1 MPKDSKQIS
10 LIQAFIPIAA
20 LVLILFYNV
29 FFVYGDDALSGSNQF
44 VLLIGSAIAASIG
57 FINKVPFE
65 KMILEISENLKSST
79 NALLILL
86 MVGALSGTWLVSGV
100 IPTMVFYGL
109 KILDPSFFLLAS
121 LLICAIISLATGS
134 SWGTSA
140 TVGIALIGIGES
152 LGISSGMT
160 AGAVLSGAYFGDK
173 MSPMSDTTNLAPA
186 MAGSDLF
193 SHIRYMTI
201 TTIPTFVLTLIIFTI
216 IGFNLNV
223 DGNPNLTDKLDAIE
237 NAFNVTPLLMFVPGV
252 VIFLIYRKTPALV
265 ALFIGVIVAGVAS
278 IFFQPNIIVEISNSN
293 ILNFNSAYKGVM
305 QSITVDTSI
314 ETASSELNDLLSS
327 GGMKGMLGT
336 VWLIICAMVFG
347 GVMESIGALT
357 IISKSI
363 LKLAKSTFGLFTST
377 VASCLALN
385 ITASDQYLAIVIPGK
400 MFKKAYENKGLA
412 PENLSRTLED
422 SGTVTSVLIPWNTC
436 GAYQSSVL
444 GVSVADYFIYAF
456 FNWISPF
463 MTLFIAALG
472 YKIKLNSHQKDLLRN
487 NK

>member
-1 MPKDSKQIS
+1 
-10 LIQAFIPIAA
+10 
-20 LVLILFYNV
+20 
-29 FFVYGDDALSGSNQF
+29 
-44 VLLIGSAIAASIG
+44 
-57 FINKVPFE
+57 
-65 KMILEISENLKSST
+65 MILEISENLKSST

-201 TTIPTFVLTLIIFTI
+201 TTIPTFILTLIIFTI

-237 NAFNVTPLLMFVPGV
+237 NVFNVTPLLMFVPGV
-252 VIFLIYRKTPALV
+252 VIFLIYRKMPALV

-278 IFFQPNIIVEISNSN
+278 IFFQPNIILEISNSN

-472 YKIKLNSHQKDLLRN
+472 YKIKLNPHQKDLLRN

>member
-1 MPKDSKQIS
+1 
-10 LIQAFIPIAA
+10 
-20 LVLILFYNV
+20 
-29 FFVYGDDALSGSNQF
+29 
-44 VLLIGSAIAASIG
+44 
-57 FINKVPFE
+57 
-65 KMILEISENLKSST
+65 
-79 NALLILL
+79 
-86 MVGALSGTWLVSGV
+86 
-100 IPTMVFYGL
+100 
-109 KILDPSFFLLAS
+109 
-121 LLICAIISLATGS
+121 
-134 SWGTSA
+134 
-140 TVGIALIGIGES
+140 
-152 LGISSGMT
+152 
-160 AGAVLSGAYFGDK
+160 
-173 MSPMSDTTNLAPA
+173 
-186 MAGSDLF
+186 
-193 SHIRYMTI
+193 
-201 TTIPTFVLTLIIFTI
+201 
-216 IGFNLNV
+216 
-223 DGNPNLTDKLDAIE
+223 
-237 NAFNVTPLLMFVPGV
+237 MFVPGV

>member
-1 MPKDSKQIS
+1 
-10 LIQAFIPIAA
+10 
-20 LVLILFYNV
+20 
-29 FFVYGDDALSGSNQF
+29 
-44 VLLIGSAIAASIG
+44 
-57 FINKVPFE
+57 
-65 KMILEISENLKSST
+65 
-79 NALLILL
+79 
-86 MVGALSGTWLVSGV
+86 
-100 IPTMVFYGL
+100 MVFYGL

-201 TTIPTFVLTLIIFTI
+201 TTIPTFILTLIIFTI
-216 IGFNLNV
+216 VGFNLDV
-223 DGNPNLTDKLDAIE
+223 DGNPNLTDKLNAIE
-237 NAFNVTPLLMFVPGV
+237 NSFNVTPLLMLVPGV

-265 ALFIGVIVAGVAS
+265 ALFIGVIIAGVAS
-278 IFFQPNIIVEISNSN
+278 IIFQPNIIIEISNSN

-305 QSITVDTSI
+305 QSITVDTAI
-314 ETASSELNDLLSS
+314 ETSSSELNDLLSS

-357 IISKSI
+357 IISNSI

>member
-1 MPKDSKQIS
+1 
-10 LIQAFIPIAA
+10 
-20 LVLILFYNV
+20 
-29 FFVYGDDALSGSNQF
+29 
-44 VLLIGSAIAASIG
+44 
-57 FINKVPFE
+57 
-65 KMILEISENLKSST
+65 
-79 NALLILL
+79 

-201 TTIPTFVLTLIIFTI
+201 TTIPTFILTLIIFTI
-216 IGFNLNV
+216 VGFNLNV

-314 ETASSELNDLLSS
+314 ETSSSELNDLLSS

-336 VWLIICAMVFG
+336 
-347 GVMESIGALT
+347 
-357 IISKSI
+357 
-363 LKLAKSTFGLFTST
+363 
-377 VASCLALN
+377 CL
-385 ITASDQYLAIVIPGK
+385 V
-400 MFKKAYENKGLA
+400 
-412 PENLSRTLED
+412 
-422 SGTVTSVLIPWNTC
+422 
-436 GAYQSSVL
+436 
-444 GVSVADYFIYAF
+444 DYMCNGIWRCYGIYRC
-456 FNWISPF
+456 
-463 MTLFIAALG
+463 T
-472 YKIKLNSHQKDLLRN
+472 YN
-487 NK
+487 N

>member
-57 FINKVPFE
+57 FVNKVPFE
-65 KMILEISENLKSST
+65 KMMQEISKNLKSST

-152 LGISSGMT
+152 LGISPGMT

-193 SHIRYMTI
+193 SHIRYMMI
-201 TTIPTFVLTLIIFTI
+201 TTIPTFILTLIIFTI
-216 IGFNLNV
+216 VGYNLDV
-223 DGNPNLTDKLDAIE
+223 DGNPNLTDKLNAIE
-237 NAFNVTPLLMFVPGV
+237 NVFNVSPLLMFVPGV
-252 VIFLIYRKTPALV
+252 VIFLIYRKAPALV

-278 IFFQPNIIVEISNSN
+278 IFFQPNIIIEIANSN

-305 QSITVDTSI
+305 QSITVDTAI
-314 ETASSELNDLLSS
+314 ETSSSELNDLLSS

-436 GAYQSSVL
+436 GAYQSSVF

-472 YKIKLNSHQKDLLRN
+472 YKIKLNFHQKDLSRN

>member
-1 MPKDSKQIS
+1 
-10 LIQAFIPIAA
+10 
-20 LVLILFYNV
+20 
-29 FFVYGDDALSGSNQF
+29 
-44 VLLIGSAIAASIG
+44 
-57 FINKVPFE
+57 
-65 KMILEISENLKSST
+65 
-79 NALLILL
+79 

-201 TTIPTFVLTLIIFTI
+201 TTIPTFILTLIIFTI
-216 IGFNLNV
+216 VGFNLDV
-223 DGNPNLTDKLDAIE
+223 DGNPNLTDKLNAIE
-237 NAFNVTPLLMFVPGV
+237 NSFNVTPLLMLVPGV

-265 ALFIGVIVAGVAS
+265 ALFIGVIIAGVAS
-278 IFFQPNIIVEISNSN
+278 IIFQPNIIIEISNSN

-305 QSITVDTSI
+305 QSITVDTAI
-314 ETASSELNDLLSS
+314 ETSSSELNDLLSS

-357 IISKSI
+357 IISNSI